1 MEKVD
6 FPQFRSKIPRKRP
19 KATFSLK
26 INAVFSSVKFSNRQ
40 HKSWRLPYKITFI
53 IVHLCWYLIPIC
65 KQIYFFSKH
74 FKFNIK
80 TPNISIY
87 LFSELMFILVLFFT
101 RNLDINTRLFGT
113 TYNNL
118 PKNYS
123 KQNSHLP
130 FW

>member
-1 MEKVD
+1 
-6 FPQFRSKIPRKRP
+6 
-19 KATFSLK
+19 
-26 INAVFSSVKFSNRQ
+26 
-40 HKSWRLPYKITFI
+40 
-53 IVHLCWYLIPIC
+53 
-65 KQIYFFSKH
+65 
-74 FKFNIK
+74 
-80 TPNISIY
+80 
-87 LFSELMFILVLFFT
+87 MFILVLFFT